1 MNRSASAARVA
12 TLLGSALERSP
23 AYLGLADGLRLL
35 VSDGRI
41 AAGTRLPS
49 ERELTATLGVS
60 RTTVARAY
68 ALLRE
73 RGYLD
78 SRRGSGSVARLP
90 GPPGVTADHLLSP
103 GVPDAQP
110 SHPSATAPAEVDLT
124 IAAPAAPAGT
134 AAAYERAVE
143 QLPAYLAGIG
153 YFPSG
158 LPVLRESIAARYTER
173 GLPTSPE
180 QVVVTS
186 GALSA
191 VAVAGRALAGVG
203 DRILVESPTY
213 PNAIAALRG
222 TGARLVGVG
231 VDPAGWDVAAV
242 AAALRQVSP
251 RAAYLVPDF
260 HNPTGALMDEDQR
273 ARVGHALARART
285 TAVVDETLAEMALED
300 VTMPLPFAAH
310 APGTLTVGSASK
322 AFWGGLRIGW
332 LRAPLDRVGALVGAR
347 LGVDLGAPV
356 LEQLVLTELMHRRTE
371 ILAERREVLRRSRD
385 TLVDALRERL
395 PSWRFRVP
403 VGGQALWCELPEA
416 LSSALV
422 VAAER
427 HGVRLAAGP
436 AFAPEGGLERFLRLP
451 YTRRPD
457 ELARAVERLA
467 VAWDEARRH
476 RSVRGPRTPLVA

>member
-1 MNRSASAARVA
+1 VA
-12 TLLGSALERSP
+12 TLLGSTLVSGPRRGHGSLHRALAE
-23 AYLGLADGLRLL
+23 GLRLL

-41 AAGTRLPS
+41 APGTRLPS
-49 ERELTATLGVS
+49 ERDLTAALGVS

-73 RGYLD
+73 RGYVE

-90 GPPGVTADHLLSP
+90 GRPGTTTDRLLSP
-103 GVPDAQP
+103 AAD
-110 SHPSATAPAEVDLT
+110 TAEDVLDLT
-124 IAAPAAPAGT
+124 VAAPLAPAGL
-134 AAAYERAVE
+134 AAAYDRAVE
-143 QLPAYLAGIG
+143 RLPAYLHGTA
-153 YFPSG
+153 YFPAG
-158 LPVLRESIAARYTER
+158 LPLLREAIARRYTER

-213 PNAIAALRG
+213 PNATAALRAS
-222 TGARLVGVG
+222 GARLVGVG
-231 VDPAGWDVAAV
+231 VDPPGWDLDAV
-242 AAALRQVSP
+242 LATLRQVAA

-260 HNPTGALMDEDQR
+260 QNPTGALMDDDQR
-273 ARVGHALARART
+273 ARVGEALGRTRT
-285 TAVVDETLAEMALED
+285 TAIVDETLVEMVLTD
-300 VTMPLPFAAH
+300 VRMPAPFAAY
-310 APGTLTVGSASK
+310 APTAVTVGSASK

-332 LRAPLDRVGALVGAR
+332 LRAPLDRVGALVGTR

-356 LEQLVLTELMHRRTE
+356 LEQLVLADLMEHRDE
-371 ILAERREVLRRSRD
+371 ILGERRPLLRRSRD
-385 TLVDALRERL
+385 TLVDGLRERL
-395 PSWRFRVP
+395 PSWRFQVP
-403 VGGQALWCELPEA
+403 VGGLALWCELPEA

-422 VAAER
+422 VAAEQ

-436 AFAPEGGLERFLRLP
+436 VFAPEGGLERFLRLP
-451 YTRRPD
+451 YTHRPE

-467 VAWDEARRH
+467 AAWDQAHRH
-476 RSVRGPRTPLVA
+476 RSVRGPGAPLVA